1 MKATLKRAT
10 RTGARLTAAALAL
23 ACPAAVWAQCAM
35 CQTSAANVD
44 PAGMKYLNY
53 AVFLLMMPPAT
64 IFCGF
69 FYAAYKRRNAPDENM
84 EARED
89 IHQESSNDV

>member
-1 MKATLKRAT
+1 MKATVKRTT

-44 PAGMKYLNY
+44 PAGVKYLNY

-69 FYAAYKRRNAPDENM
+69 FYAAYKRRNAPGETE
-84 EARED
+84 EAQKRTHVESPED
-89 IHQESSNDV
+89 L

>member
-1 MKATLKRAT
+1 MKATVKRAT
-10 RTGARLTAAALAL
+10 RTSARLTAAVLAL
-23 ACPAAVWAQCAM
+23 ACPAAAWAQCAM

-44 PAGMKYLNY
+44 PAGVKYLNY

-69 FYAAYKRRNAPDENM
+69 FYAAYKRRNAPGEN
-84 EARED
+84 EESRRD
-89 IHQESSNDV
+89 IHVESSEDL

>member
-1 MKATLKRAT
+1 MTRAT
-10 RTGARLTAAALAL
+10 RIGARLTAAALAL
-23 ACPAAVWAQCAM
+23 ASPAAAWAQCAM

-44 PAGMKYLNY
+44 PAGVKYLNY

-69 FYAAYKRRNAPDENM
+69 FYAAYKRRNAPGEN
-84 EARED
+84 EESRSRT
-89 IHQESSNDV
+89 HVESSEDL